1 RPLGFHR
8 AVQRHPSGGVGDV
21 LNLAGCVA
29 QAPAADAGGE
39 KLRVSIRAVE
49 RAVTSS
55 SHCITNHA
63 TSQGRAMFFI
73 ILLVT
78 ESPLYVEIEDGY
90 GREAVR
96 AAVLRSCGVGR
107 RCRVGWGASVRR
119 TMSRA
124 R

>member
-1 RPLGFHR
+1 MVMRLGPAAR
-8 AVQRHPSGGVGDV
+8 GAALPQ
-21 LNLAGCVA
+21 ATA
-29 QAPAADAGGE
+29 QAALASASRRKLIDGPFGQAGGE
-39 KLRVSIRAVE
+39 KLPVSIRAVE

-63 TSQGRAMFFI
+63 TRQGRAMFFI

-78 ESPLYVEIEDGY
+78 ESPICVEIEDGY

-107 RCRVGWGASVRR
+107 RCRVG
-119 TMSRA
+119 
-124 R
+124 